1 MGEVRGPEPADGR
14 QALDAPTWM
23 LLHHPAIQLVRQ
35 DFTTGAAARKALGRR
50 LLEGGAFGLHQGG
63 PCCGVVF
70 VHVAPSRTASRWA
83 ELSISPSGNQRV
95 HLAVRCAGLADTLG
109 VDVWASF
116 DGHHQIDA
124 QPGHRSVRR
133 PLCTARRSL
142 CLYDHI
148 TTWHH
153 AAIALR
159 PRVGRAA
166 HYFYRNDI
174 CHGHC
179 RRAFLFL
186 S

>member
-23 LLHHPAIQLVRQ
+23 LSHHPAIQLVRQ

-116 DGHHQIDA
+116 AGQDGRGTGYHKGSLDSDFDLCPDLVASRHLAYD
-124 QPGHRSVRR
+124 SRR
-133 PLCTARRSL
+133 KNLNL
-142 CLYDHI
+142 
-148 TTWHH
+148 
-153 AAIALR
+153 
-159 PRVGRAA
+159 
-166 HYFYRNDI
+166 
-174 CHGHC
+174 
-179 RRAFLFL
+179 
-186 S
+186 